1 MNKFSLVTQIG
12 MIAAAVAIVVLYIE
26 PKITSI
32 RQTQDLTSSYELET
46 QNVSQVNESLKAK
59 IAAIET
65 IAPQD
70 ALALARYV
78 PDTVDEIAV
87 LKDISTVLEMQSV
100 SDFDLKY
107 QGNNVGTEVEGEV
120 ASEFGAVTEHY
131 FLVSFETGYDQL
143 KSVLA
148 QLETNN
154 YLLQVSNLKI
164 TDTKEGV
171 LKADVSLTTFSRL
184 LVMEEIN
191 Q

>member
-1 MNKFSLVTQIG
+1 MNRFSLVTQIG
-12 MIAAAVAIVVLYIE
+12 MIAVAVAIVILYIE
-26 PKITSI
+26 PKINSI
-32 RQTQDLTSSYELET
+32 RETQDLTSSYELET
-46 QNVSQVNESLKAK
+46 QNVSKINESLKAK
-59 IAAIET
+59 IAVIGT

-87 LKDISTVLEMQSV
+87 LKDISTVLETQSV
-100 SDFDLKY
+100 NDFDLKY
-107 QGNNVGTEVEGEV
+107 QGNNIGTEVEGGV
-120 ASEFGAVTEHY
+120 VSEFGAVTEHY
-131 FLVSFETGYDQL
+131 FSISFETGYDQL

-164 TDTKEGV
+164 TDTKDGA
-171 LKADVSLTTFSRL
+171 LKADISVTTFSRL

-191 Q
+191 

>member
-12 MIAAAVAIVVLYIE
+12 LIAVAVAIVVLYIE

-87 LKDISTVLEMQSV
+87 LKDISTVLEMQSIN
-100 SDFDLKY
+100 DFDLKY

-131 FLVSFETGYDQL
+131 FSVSFEAGYDQL

-171 LKADVSLTTFSRL
+171 LKADVSITTFSRL